1 MSGGL
6 GPGRSEFADA
16 QGASIDT
23 LLNLLYVLLLFSVI
37 VAVLGIISTL
47 ALSVFERTRE
57 IGLLRAVGLRRRQP
71 SGMITIESIATA
83 VFGAVLGTMVGLGLG
98 VALQRGLESQGLRIL
113 SIPWTADSGH
123 ADRLG
128 RGRRP
133 RRHPPRDPRGPPRP
147 PAGDR
152 QWPVGTAS
160 PGIPLGQSRLDPI
173 NLLGSRLW
181 SHLDLC
187 HAHDLDAPVLVAAC

>member
-1 MSGGL
+1 ML
-6 GPGRSEFADA
+6 VAAPVVTRPF
-16 QGASIDT
+16 
-23 LLNLLYVLLLFSVI
+23 VWVI
-37 VAVLGIISTL
+37 ALPFVAVRGVAGRL
-47 ALSVFERTRE
+47 ATENA
-57 IGLLRAVGLRRRQP
+57 LRAPRRTTTTASALMVGPELI
-71 SGMITIESIATA
+71 SGLSAIPQGVQASVTER
-83 VFGAVLGTMVGLGLG
+83 FGNELTVLGTMVGLGLG
-98 VALQRGLESQGLRIL
+98 VALQRGLESQGLRIV

-133 RRHPPRDPRGPPRP
+133 RRHPPRDPRGPPQP

-160 PGIPLGQSRLDPI
+160 PGIPLAQSRLDPI
-173 NLLGSRLW
+173 NLLRSRLW